1 MTRIAG
7 KSILFSLLLALC
19 AVAPAWAQPYFERS
33 QVIQNPRPNPESG
46 FGEDVDVDGEWMVV
60 AADESAAY
68 VYRKSGTTWT
78 QFTRLVCPV
87 ASCSRQNPDRGFG
100 GTVTVDGTTIVV
112 AIQRNLRVVGVRAGD
127 LVAAQLHHRRLDRSG
142 RRRAAD
148 HGR

>member
-1 MTRIAG
+1 MPPRHA
-7 KSILFSLLLALC
+7 KSFVLSLLLALC

-60 AADESAAY
+60 AADYESAAY

-78 QFTRLVCPV
+78 QFTRLTCPV

-100 GTVTVDGTTIVV
+100 GTVAVDGTTIVV
-112 AIQRNLRVVGVRAGD
+112 AIQEI
-127 LVAAQLHHRRLDRSG
+127 
-142 RRRAAD
+142 
-148 HGR
+148 